1 MRIILLPVFLTLYFL
16 AHGQT
21 TLNDGALR
29 ALMELNHENKS
40 SRLVISIKDSVI
52 ADRTFR
58 GKPDELYRIYSI
70 TKLFSGIVV
79 GAMIEQKLISSPEEK
94 IAQYFDE
101 WKNDPLKSQ
110 ITIRHILQHNSGLF
124 STSGSRDIY
133 PQEDFVMFAIQDSV
147 ITALGK
153 VFFYNNRAINI
164 ISGVVYK
171 VSGLSLED
179 YIRIHVFGPL
189 GIQNYLW
196 PSDKAGNSW
205 GMDGLRL
212 SAGDLLKIGQLLSN
226 YGSWNGRQILS
237 KEWCRMAFQFPLN
250 YYAEQTAGYG
260 MGLRVLYIDGGRFF
274 IPRSAVDA
282 LREKGLDIHL
292 TEKLYRIS
300 DTIFPQRTAFG
311 KALKLNFSAEE
322 LEEINSF
329 SYRHLLPVFI
339 DPGNN
344 LIVFHSGEIGQH
356 LVIYPEKKVVLVR
369 FINEK
374 WGRKVN
380 EEGRYRYE
388 LNGEML
394 PYMVK
399 LAASGEANR

>member
-1 MRIILLPVFLTLYFL
+1 MCSFAR
-16 AHGQT
+16 GQT
-21 TLNDGALR
+21 TLNDNALS
-29 ALMELNHENKS
+29 ALMELNNENKS
-40 SRLVISIKDSVI
+40 SRLIISINNSVVV
-52 ADRTFR
+52 DKTFR
-58 GKPDELYRIYSI
+58 GKPDELFRIYSI
-70 TKLFSGIVV
+70 TKLFSGIAV
-79 GAMIEQKLISSPEEK
+79 GAMIEQKLVSSPEEK
-94 IAQYFDE
+94 IAEYFDE
-101 WKNDPLKSQ
+101 WKNDSLKSQ

-124 STSGSRDIY
+124 STSGSKDIY

-147 ITALGK
+147 ITAPGK
-153 VFFYNNRAINI
+153 VYFYNNRAINM
-164 ISGVVYK
+164 ISGVVHK
-171 VSGLSLED
+171 VSGLSLEEF
-179 YIRIHVFGPL
+179 IRTHVFAPL

-212 SAGDLLKIGQLLSN
+212 SARDLLKIGQLLSN
-226 YGSWNGRQILS
+226 AGSWNGRQILS
-237 KEWCRMAFQFPLN
+237 KEWCQMAFQFPLN

-260 MGLRVLYIDGGRFF
+260 MGLRVMYIDGGRFL
-274 IPRSAVDA
+274 IPRYAVYA
-282 LREKGLDIHL
+282 LREKGLDSYL

-300 DTIFPQRTAFG
+300 DTIFPHRTAFG

-369 FINEK
+369 FIDEK
-374 WGRKVN
+374 WGRKFN
-380 EEGRYRYE
+380 EKGQYRYE
-388 LNGEML
+388 LNDVML
-394 PYMVK
+394 PYVVK
-399 LAASGEANR
+399 LAAFGKANR